1 MKFAFHYEIK
11 KYIEGLILTVI
22 LGVLIFF
29 IISLIDGS
37 PISLVRL
44 RDMVKSYVVI
54 IIPLLILGSLIKY
67 YWLPMV
73 IYIFITIAYTSFVML
88 NWVPYPVNTSVWSKA
103 WVVVFSIVKILIQCV
118 SMGVFFQQ
126 YCKRQCRLTVNRQG
140 G

>member
-1 MKFAFHYEIK
+1 MKFAFPYEIK